1 MPILNSGH
9 GALSFPFDASRVFS
23 FRLWSGSGSSWSALF
38 AGRGDPTHG
47 SVSASDSRRIERSQA
62 ADECARPR
70 VGLHPRWSCPRGILD
85 SLLQGWAGLGLSM
98 RTISCSFSFQETVDL
113 FLALSTEP
121 CCGALLWPKP
131 ASVEEDQA
139 QMPGSRAPHCLP

>member
-9 GALSFPFDASRVFS
+9 GALSFPLDASRVFS

-62 ADECARPR
+62 AQGGSASSLELPQRDS
-70 VGLHPRWSCPRGILD
+70 GLAA
-85 SLLQGWAGLGLSM
+85 AGLGWVG
-98 RTISCSFSFQETVDL
+98 FEHENYVL
-113 FLALSTEP
+113 FI
-121 CCGALLWPKP
+121 
-131 ASVEEDQA
+131 
-139 QMPGSRAPHCLP
+139 